1 MKWYTSVSVG
11 LMVVL
16 GSVMVAGAEPSALL
30 DVLREKGVLSAEE
43 VDRIASVKPDASYPE
58 VKIGGRI
65 MVDVAGYDSDEAD
78 FSNGTEFRRARI
90 YLKGRAAPDWFYK
103 LQYEFNGEGAEGF
116 QDAYLGYDGWD
127 GNAALRIGQMIEAGS
142 LEDTSSSKYMTFME
156 RGLPVLAFSP
166 ATRRIGVR
174 ADTHG
179 EWWHA
184 AGGVFGGNAADDE
197 AEDDTVGGS
206 VRMTCAPWR
215 ETGHVVHLGA
225 SGQYRVPRDDTLR
238 FRSRPESHVDD
249 TRLVDTGSMSNL
261 NAYVTAGLEAAL
273 VHGPLS
279 LQGEYI
285 GVEVDR
291 DDGESLF
298 LDGFYVYASWL
309 ITGESRPYDATSGE
323 FARLKPTQSV
333 GEGGIGAWEVAVRY
347 SELDLN
353 DEIRGGRERNVTAGL
368 NWYVNKRVRFMFNYV
383 HAESEKESGDVDVD
397 IAQLRAQI
405 DF

>member
-1 MKWYTSVSVG
+1 MRWYASVSVG

-30 DVLREKGVLSAEE
+30 DVLREKGVLSADEA
-43 VDRIASVKPDASYPE
+43 DRIASAKPDASYPE
-58 VKIGGRI
+58 VRIGGRI
-65 MVDVAGYDSDEAD
+65 MVDVAGYDSDDAD
-78 FSNGTEFRRARI
+78 FSNGTEFRRVRFFV
-90 YLKGRAAPDWFYK
+90 KGRVAPEWFYK
-103 LQYEFNGEGAEGF
+103 LQYEQSGSGAAGI

-197 AEDDTVGGS
+197 VRDDTFGGS

-215 ETGHVVHLGA
+215 EVGRVLHLGA
-225 SGQYRVPRDDTLR
+225 CGQYREPREDRTR
-238 FRSRPESHVDD
+238 FRARPESHVDD
-249 TRLVDTGSMSNL
+249 TRLVDTGWTSN
-261 NAYVTAGLEAAL
+261 ATTYVTAGLEAAL
-273 VHGPLS
+273 VYGPLS

-285 GVEVDR
+285 GVDVNTDVI
-291 DDGESLF
+291 GSVC
-298 LDGFYVYASWL
+298 LDGFYVYASWFL
-309 ITGESRPYDATSGE
+309 TGESRPYDASSGE
-323 FARLKPTQSV
+323 FVRLTPARPL
-333 GEGGIGAWEVAVRY
+333 GEGGTGAWEVALRY
-347 SELDLN
+347 SELDMQ
-353 DEIRGGRERNVTAGL
+353 EARGGEERNVTAGL

-383 HAESEKESGDVDVD
+383 HAESEKESGDLDVD